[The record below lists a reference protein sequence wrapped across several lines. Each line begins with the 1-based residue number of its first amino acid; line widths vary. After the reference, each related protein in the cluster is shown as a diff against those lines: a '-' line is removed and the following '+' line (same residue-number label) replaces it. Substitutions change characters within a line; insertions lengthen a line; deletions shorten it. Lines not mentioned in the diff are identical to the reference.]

1 MNEPLLAEFDL
12 DPPSL
17 SLSQMEE
24 QEYFVHSYDVNV
36 TSKHAEEKLSKV
48 ATVEGVVVEGR
59 GHGAERRAV
68 RSQLH
73 QAGHRNLPR

>member
-36 TSKHAEEKLSKV
+36 TSKHAEEKLSNV
-48 ATVEGVVVEGR
+48 ATVEGVVVEG
-59 GHGAERRAV
+59 AV
-68 RSQLH
+68 MVLSGELSV
-73 QAGHRNLPR
+73 ANYIKPPAVMA

>member
-48 ATVEGVVVEGR
+48 ATVEGVVVEG
-59 GHGAERRAV
+59 AV
-68 RSQLH
+68 MVLSGELSV
-73 QAGHRNLPR
+73 ANYIKPPAVMA